1 MLDGGNSLLFPRYK
15 KSMNL
20 NQESLQ
26 KSLAGKFFGHQIHY
40 YKEIDSTNDEAF
52 RLGLA
57 GAPEGAALIAESQST
72 GKGRMQRVWH
82 SPAGS
87 NIYTSII
94 LRPQI
99 EPAKVSQISILA
111 GVAAAEVL
119 ENYCPDRIKLKWPN
133 DVLINGKK
141 VCGILSQ
148 VKTVAGEVDFIV
160 LGIGI
165 NVNISYNEFP
175 KELCNLATSLAMET
189 GRENSRLELIISLYE
204 NLAKW
209 YKQLLQNG
217 FNPIKER
224 WLSLSPM
231 IGEMVQVKFQEEAV
245 SGKAIGLDEDG
256 SLILLTADNKEVK
269 VSAGDATIIKGQEIC
284 F

>member
-1 MLDGGNSLLFPRYK
+1 
-15 KSMNL
+15 MNL
-20 NQESLQ
+20 NQESLK
-26 KSLAGKFFGHQIHY
+26 KSLAGKFIGHQLY
-40 YKEIDSTNDEAF
+40 YYEEISSTNDETF
-52 RLGLA
+52 LLGVA
-57 GAPEGAALIAESQST
+57 GAPEGTVLIAESQSA
-72 GKGRMQRVWH
+72 GKGRMQRLWH

-94 LRPQI
+94 LRPNMT
-99 EPAKVSQISILA
+99 PAEAPQISILA
-111 GVAAAEVL
+111 GVAVAEVL
-119 ENYCPDRIKLKWPN
+119 NGYCPDRIKLKWPN

-148 VKTVAGEVDFIV
+148 VKTAASKVDFIV

-175 KELCNLATSLAMET
+175 KELCNLATSLDMET

-217 FNPIKER
+217 FNPIKKR

-245 SGKAIGLDEDG
+245 SGKAIGLDDDDG

-269 VSAGDATIIKGQEIC
+269 VSAGDATIIKR
-284 F
+284 